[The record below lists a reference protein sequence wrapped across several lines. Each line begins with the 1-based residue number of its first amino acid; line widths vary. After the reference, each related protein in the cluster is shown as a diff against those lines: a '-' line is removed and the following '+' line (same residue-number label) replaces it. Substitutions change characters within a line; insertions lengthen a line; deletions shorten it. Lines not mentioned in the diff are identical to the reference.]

1 MFDLISIILDGIYGI
16 LVAVVGLLMLFG
28 PYDKFKES
36 YPKAPSKAVVKNA
49 RRSYY
54 HMRYRIVCTLRYGNN
69 ITQRSG

>member
-36 YPKAPSKAVVKNA
+36 YPKAPSKAVVKTLGA
-49 RRSYY
+49 VITICGIGLF
-54 HMRYRIVCTLRYGNN
+54 IVSALG
-69 ITQRSG
+69 II